1 LAALG
6 VAGLTLGGAPI
17 LGFQQRAISEQG
29 IADPLLAEAVFIEA
43 ERAQREAEAA
53 LDRSTARANYAETV
67 NNITINTPIGSEEYL
82 TEAMQRALQKL
93 NRYGDSTTFAGAL

>member
-1 LAALG
+1 M
-6 VAGLTLGGAPI
+6 
-17 LGFQQRAISEQG
+17 
-29 IADPLLAEAVFIEA
+29 LAEAVFIEA

-53 LDRSTARANYAETV
+53 LDRSNARTTYADSLT
-67 NNITINTPIGSEEYL
+67 NITINTPLGSEEAL